1 LVIEGRE
8 RKVEA
13 STSGRPYLTYA
24 EAERYTG
31 LNRVT
36 LWRAVR
42 AGRLKA
48 SGCGRAVRF
57 HVRDLEAFMEIGPQH
72 N

>member
-1 LVIEGRE
+1 MEVTTVE
-8 RKVEA
+8 RA
-13 STSGRPYLTYA
+13 YLSYS

-42 AGRLKA
+42 AGGLRA
-48 SGCGRAVRF
+48 DGSGRAVRF
-57 HVRDLEAFMEIGPQH
+57 HRDELDRFMQARDAK
-72 N
+72 